1 MYKPVVILGAGIAG
15 LSVSYFLRQQGI
27 PSLVLEKNSYYG
39 GLARSFLW
47 HDFWCDFSAHR
58 FYAHDQ
64 DVLNRVRAL
73 TPMIEH
79 SRRSQIFFNNH
90 WLRDPIDIIELSTH
104 LPARDVFRV
113 VIDYLSRDQTLP
125 DQSFE
130 HFVLKRYGRSL
141 YEIFFRNY
149 TERLFSLPGHQIAV
163 EWARWKVR
171 LSSPFDRIRGSTRT
185 KFRQFYYPLSGGYGA
200 IADGIYR
207 AVHDQVL
214 LNASIIGF
222 LRDDDGQV
230 RGVKYRIGDQE
241 YSLYADQI
249 ISTLPITLTSRF
261 LGWQMDID
269 YQKVDAV
276 YLWLNKSR
284 MSENHWLYFMDKDST
299 INRIVEF
306 KNMSNYGTPPDT
318 TVVCAEVTR
327 DVANPVDG
335 VVNDLVRSQL
345 VQPTD
350 VLDAQVLREP
360 FAYPRYTKGYLAEV
374 RRFQQ
379 MLQDYPNV
387 HILGRAAQFT
397 HYEVDDLIDQ
407 AYDLAQKMTQTQPL
421 IIQTPEPKPVVWI
434 VVLTLNN
441 YADTAECLQSLHR
454 LHYPSCK
461 IILVDNGS
469 TDGTPQLV
477 RSQFPA
483 VTVIENGVNLG
494 VAAGYN
500 VGIHYALDQGAE
512 YVFIVNNDTTVD
524 PEMMDHLMQAA
535 AEPNAGVLMP
545 IIYYYYDRQEVWS
558 AGARYRL
565 FPPAIVMERKVY
577 DNLHDLQYAIS
588 CGFIVTR
595 RAFEC
600 AGLFDENFRF
610 LWDDLDFSQRV
621 RRAGLRIIQVPKA
634 RMWHK
639 VSRTTNPASELFWRT
654 HGESGII
661 FFRRHT
667 KFFALA
673 AAIHLGY
680 FALREFAYKR
690 RWQSLP
696 SFLKGVRSGLQKSLV
711 DVPMPKDRASYP

>member
-1 MYKPVVILGAGIAG
+1 MHKPVVILGAGIAG

-39 GLARSFLW
+39 GLARSFIW

-104 LPARDVFRV
+104 LPARDVFRIA
-113 VIDYLSRDQTLP
+113 IDYLSRDQTLP

-130 HFVLKRYGRSL
+130 HFVLKRYGRFL

-163 EWARWKVR
+163 EWAFWKVR
-171 LSSPFDRIRGSTRT
+171 LSSPLDRLRGSTRT
-185 KFRQFYYPLSGGYGA
+185 KFHRFYYPLSGGYGA
-200 IADGIYR
+200 IADGLYR
-207 AVHDQVL
+207 AVRDQVL
-214 LNASIIGF
+214 LNAPVIGL
-222 LRDDDGQV
+222 LRDDTHQV
-230 RGVKYRIGDQE
+230 RGVKYRIGNQE
-241 YSLYADQI
+241 YSVYADQI
-249 ISTLPITLTSRF
+249 ISTLPITATSRF
-261 LGWQMDID
+261 LGCQLDID

-276 YLWLNKSR
+276 YLWLNKPQ
-284 MSENHWLYFMDKDST
+284 MSKNHWLYFMDKEST

-306 KNMSNYGTPPDT
+306 KNMSDHGIPSDT

-327 DVANPVDG
+327 DVANPVDR
-335 VVNDLVRSQL
+335 VVSDLVRSRL
-345 VQPTD
+345 IQPTD
-350 VLDAQVLREP
+350 VLDTHVLREP
-360 FAYPRYTKGYLAEV
+360 FAYPRYTKGYLEEV

-379 MLQDYPNV
+379 ILHDHPNV
-387 HILGRAAQFT
+387 HVLGRAAQFT
-397 HYEVDDLIDQ
+397 HYEVDDLLDH
-407 AYDLAQKMTQTQPL
+407 AYDLAKKMTQTQPL
-421 IIQTPEPKPVVWI
+421 IIQTPASKPTVWI

-454 LHYPSCK
+454 LRYPSCK

-512 YVFIVNNDTTVD
+512 YVFIINNDTTVD

-535 AEPNAGVLMP
+535 AESNAGVLMP
-545 IIYYYYDRQEVWS
+545 IIYYYHDRQEVWS

-577 DNLHDLQYAIS
+577 NNLHDLQYAIS
-588 CGFIVTR
+588 CGFLATR
-595 RAFEC
+595 RAFER

-610 LWDDLDFSQRV
+610 LWDDLDLSQRV
-621 RRAGLRIIQVPKA
+621 RKAGLRIIQVPKA

-667 KFFALA
+667 RFFALA

-690 RWQSLP
+690 RWRSLP
-696 SFLKGVRSGLQKSLV
+696 SFLKGVQSGLRKSLV